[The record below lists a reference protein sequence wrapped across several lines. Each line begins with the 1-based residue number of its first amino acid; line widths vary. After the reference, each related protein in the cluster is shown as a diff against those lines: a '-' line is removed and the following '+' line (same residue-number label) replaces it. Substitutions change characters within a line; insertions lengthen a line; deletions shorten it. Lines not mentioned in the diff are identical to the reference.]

1 MLRAL
6 RSVLVTVAACAV
18 ASTSVAFAA
27 GYYPTSGWTAVKTLS
42 EPNDVV
48 IALDGEV
55 FVADSSGRR
64 IAVYSS
70 AGSFLREFD
79 GRDGPGTEL
88 VRPTSLALGPDAML
102 YVADRGADRILV
114 FERSGRLVRWW
125 GSRGTANG
133 QFMSPTDLTI
143 DAAGFVYVAD
153 TFNNRIQVFSAAGVW
168 QRTIGVGQLST
179 PAAVVVSG
187 SELYVAE
194 TNTQRVTV
202 MSLTGTWL
210 REWGLTTSGSGA
222 GSTTTSR
229 YSRLSGI
236 EVGPP
241 GSILVIDAGR
251 GLIER
256 CSNLGVVSANYGT
269 GSLAQPEG
277 LYLGADGA
285 ITVADTLN
293 HRLARFSISSPEPV
307 NTFAPI
313 PAEAPPVTSPKGV
326 AVAADGTSVV
336 VESAT
341 GRVRRLDAAGNV
353 IATFATSP
361 SLSSPTGVT
370 VSGDGSEV
378 YVCDTGNSRIVVY
391 SSSGAFLRSIGS
403 PGAAVGQ
410 FNRPTA
416 IAENIDGTL
425 VVADTGN
432 NRVQVMYPDG
442 TFLYE
447 VGVGRLRAP
456 TGVATAVDGRI
467 YVSDTG
473 NHRILVF
480 AGDGVYLRSIGGF
493 GSGAVQFNTP
503 AGLAVNQAGD
513 RLLVADRGNHRVQ
526 LLSTNG
532 GSLAIFGAR
541 GSGSGRMND
550 PHAAA
555 FLSSTSI
562 LVADTGNHRVGRGEW
577 DDTAPVTT
585 ASGDVAGWTNK
596 ASGAVFSLSA
606 SDAHAGIAATY
617 YRLADGPTVM
627 YSGPVTV
634 DTEGETRV
642 TYWSV
647 DRVGNTEAA
656 RTFDVRLDRIPP
668 AGSVVFGAA
677 SALMRAGVIP
687 VESYVGGADEM
698 RFGRDGSMGAWVPF
712 SQSGSMVVNTEGP
725 TTLQAE
731 YRDLAGNVLS
741 RSFATVIDGTGPVT
755 TIYRVPSS
763 AVSVGAVVVDISAT
777 DARSSVARIR
787 YRLDGGVE
795 RTYEGP
801 ITVSGD
807 GPHSIEAYAV
817 DAVGNVGSTVRSD
830 FGISR
835 LTIGGALSVA
845 GGLEHIGRRTVEV
858 STTVQSATRM
868 RWDAGSGF
876 SPWVPFLPEWS
887 VTFPGDGF
895 HTLHV
900 QFEDVLGQ
908 RIELTR
914 DVHID
919 LTAPV
924 TSASGVP
931 PSGVSGTP
939 VIIALNVRDDSPVTT
954 RYRIDTGAWREYTVP
969 FTVSGDGNRTVTFQS
984 TDAAGNVEAE
994 KSVSFIIAATPPS
1007 GWIRPAGGVARLATQ
1022 TVDLEIDAPGAV
1034 RMRFDTGGGPQA
1046 WMPFAR
1052 SARVTVP
1059 GEGLHWI
1066 TATFANIAGVE
1077 SQASAQVLVDLTPPV
1092 TAVGGAP
1099 IGVSPGPVNL
1109 TINAYDALSRVTSIS
1124 YRVDGGSVQTYRG
1137 PFTVSGDGVHRI
1149 EHWATDEVGNTSPHA
1164 TEQVSISSL
1173 LRGGSLVVAGGAA
1186 RIATLTA
1193 SVEVGATDAREMRVD
1208 TGNGFSAWRPFER
1221 TFSVTLAREG
1231 MNSVRVELRN
1241 ELGVDALL
1249 STSVLVD
1256 MTPPVT
1262 SVIGLPA
1269 GGASSGPVMI
1279 ALTTFDVSPVVQTV
1293 YSLDGGAWRQ
1303 YAGPFVVSG
1312 AGVHSL
1318 AFRSRDSLGNQEQAR
1333 TVSFLIA
1340 SNLSGGSL
1348 RPAGGRSIVNTTTVS
1363 IEASVAGAVQM
1374 AFDGGRGFGPWSAY
1388 ARSARV
1394 DVPGE
1399 GLHWIVGAFRDSRG
1413 VETTLGAPVLVDLT
1427 TPVSRGATAT
1437 LATLA
1442 YGRDRAPRYALS
1454 LRGVATDQGSPA
1466 SGISSWRWRLGQR
1479 TVTNGVFTGLR
1490 AGRYS
1495 VTATV
1500 LDRAGNA
1507 TSSVVAARL
1516 GVAAAP
1522 VVPSRAQ
1529 RMRAFSVRVTVPWA
1543 GSGAVGRIHAY
1554 KRAADGSWRLA
1565 KSVTPTLRVSGQTAS
1580 MTAKVALPAGQW
1592 RLVAATSRSGSLI
1605 TSVPSAV
1612 IAVR

>member
-1 MLRAL
+1 MLRDL
-6 RSVLVTVAACAV
+6 RRALVTVAACAA
-18 ASTSVAFAA
+18 ASASVAFAA
-27 GYYPTSGWTAVKTLS
+27 GYYPTSGWTTVKTLS

-55 FVADSSGRR
+55 FVADSTGRR
-64 IAVYSS
+64 VAVYSS
-70 AGSFLREFD
+70 TGSFLREFD

-88 VRPTSLALGPDAML
+88 VRPTSLALGPDALL

-143 DAAGFVYVAD
+143 DAAGLVYVAD
-153 TFNNRIQVFSAAGVW
+153 TFNNRVQVFSAAGVW

-229 YSRLSGI
+229 YLRLSGI
-236 EVGPP
+236 EVGPA

-256 CSNLGVVSANYGT
+256 CSTVGVVSANYGT
-269 GSLAQPEG
+269 GSLSQPEG
-277 LYLGADGA
+277 LYLGADGT

-293 HRLARFSISSPEPV
+293 HRLARFNVSSPEPV

-313 PAEAPPVTSPKGV
+313 PAEAPPATSPKGV
-326 AVAADGTSVV
+326 AVAPDGTSVV

-361 SLSSPTGVT
+361 SLSSPTGVI
-370 VSGDGSEV
+370 VSRDGSEV
-378 YVCDTGNSRIVVY
+378 YVCDTGNSRIAVY

-403 PGAAVGQ
+403 PGVAAGQ
-410 FNRPTA
+410 FSGPTA
-416 IAENIDGTL
+416 IAENIDGTI

-493 GSGAVQFNTP
+493 GAGAGQFNTP
-503 AGLAVNQAGD
+503 AGLVVNQAGD
-513 RLLVADRGNHRVQ
+513 RLLVADRGNHRIQ
-526 LLSTNG
+526 LLTVSGTP
-532 GSLAIFGAR
+532 LTVFGAR
-541 GSGSGRMND
+541 GSGPGEMND
-550 PHAAA
+550 PYAAT
-555 FLSSTSI
+555 FLPATSI
-562 LVADTGNHRVGRGEW
+562 LVADSGNHRVGRGDW
-577 DDTAPVTT
+577 DDAAPVTT
-585 ASGDVAGWTNK
+585 ASGDITGWTNK
-596 ASGAVFSLSA
+596 SSGAVFSLSA
-606 SDAHAGIAATY
+606 SDAQAGVAATY
-617 YRLADGPTVM
+617 YRIGDAPAVM

-634 DTEGETRV
+634 DTDGETPV

-647 DRVGNTEAA
+647 DQVGNAESA
-656 RTFDVRLDRIPP
+656 RTFTVRLDRIPP
-668 AGSVVFGAA
+668 TGSVVFGTG
-677 SALMRAGVIP
+677 AGVMRSGVVP
-687 VESYVGGADEM
+687 VESYVGGAVEM
-698 RFGRDGSMGAWVPF
+698 RLGRDGLLGAWMPF
-712 SQSGSMVVNTEGP
+712 AQSGSLVAGIEGP

-731 YRDLAGNVLS
+731 YRDQAGNVLS
-741 RSFATVIDGTGPVT
+741 RSFSTVLDGTGPVT
-755 TIYRVPSS
+755 TVRRIPASG
-763 AVSVGAVVVDISAT
+763 VSTGPVTVDIAAA
-777 DARSSVARIR
+777 DALASVARIL
-787 YRLDGGVE
+787 YRVDGGSE
-795 RTYEGP
+795 RLYDGP

-807 GPHSIEAYAV
+807 GPHSVEAYAV
-817 DAVGNVGSTVRSD
+817 DTVGNVGAVARID

-835 LTIGGALSVA
+835 LAMGGSLSVA
-845 GGLEHIGRRTVEV
+845 GGAEHIGQRTVEV
-858 STTVQSATRM
+858 STTVQSAIRM
-868 RWDAGSGF
+868 RWDAGSGL
-876 SPWVPFLPEWS
+876 SPWVPFLPNWF

-895 HTLHV
+895 HTLQV

-908 RIELTR
+908 RIELSKA
-914 DVHID
+914 VHID

-924 TSASGVP
+924 TTASGVP

-939 VIIALNVRDDSPVTT
+939 VIIALGVTDDSPVTT
-954 RYRIDTGAWREYTVP
+954 RYRIDAGTWREYTVP

-984 TDAAGNVEAE
+984 TDAAGNVETE

-1022 TVDLEIDAPGAV
+1022 TVDLEVDAPGAV
-1034 RMRFDTGGGPQA
+1034 RMRFDTGAGPQA

-1052 SARVTVP
+1052 TARVTVP

-1077 SQASAQVLVDLTPPV
+1077 SQAAAQVLVDLTPPV

-1109 TINAYDALSRVTSIS
+1109 TINAHDALSRVTSIS
-1124 YRVDGGSVQTYRG
+1124 YRVDGGAVQAYRG
-1137 PFTVSGDGVHRI
+1137 PFIVSGDGVHRI
-1149 EHWATDEVGNTSPHA
+1149 EHWATDEVGNTSPRV
-1164 TEQVSISSL
+1164 TDQVSISSL

-1221 TFSVTLAREG
+1221 TFSVTLPREG
-1231 MNSVRVELRN
+1231 MNTVRVELRN

-1249 STSVLVD
+1249 VTSVLVD

-1269 GGASSGPVMI
+1269 GGASSGPVML
-1279 ALTTFDVSPVVQTV
+1279 ALTTFDVSPVIQTL
-1293 YSLDGGAWRQ
+1293 YALDGAGWRP
-1303 YAGPFVVSG
+1303 YNGPFLISG
-1312 AGVHSL
+1312 AGVHTL
-1318 AFRSRDSLGNQEQAR
+1318 AFRSRDSLGNQEQTR
-1333 TVSFLIA
+1333 TASFAIVSNI
-1340 SNLSGGSL
+1340 SGGLL
-1348 RPAGGRSIVNTTTVS
+1348 RPAGGRSIVNTTSVS
-1363 IEASVAGAVQM
+1363 LEASVAGAVQM
-1374 AFDGGRGFGPWSAY
+1374 AFDSGDGFGPWTAY
-1388 ARSARV
+1388 ARSARISV
-1394 DVPGE
+1394 SGE
-1399 GLHWIVGAFRDSRG
+1399 GLHWVVGAFRDSSG
-1413 VETTLGAPVLVDLT
+1413 VETTLGTPVLVDLEA
-1427 TPVSRGATAT
+1427 PVIQGTSAT
-1437 LATLA
+1437 LTALT
-1442 YGRDRAPRYALS
+1442 YGRDRAPRYSLS
-1454 LRGVATDQGSPA
+1454 LRGVAIDQGSPA

-1479 TVTNGVFTGLR
+1479 TVTSGVFTGLS
-1490 AGRYS
+1490 AGRHS
-1495 VTATV
+1495 VQATV

-1516 GVAAAP
+1516 GAAAAP
-1522 VVPSRAQ
+1522 AVPSRIQ
-1529 RMRAFSVRVTVPWA
+1529 RTRAFTVRATVPWA

-1580 MTAKVALPAGQW
+1580 MSAKVALPAGQW
-1592 RLVAATSRSGSLI
+1592 RFVAATSRSGSLVA
-1605 TSVPSAV
+1605 SVPSAV
-1612 IAVR
+1612 IVVR